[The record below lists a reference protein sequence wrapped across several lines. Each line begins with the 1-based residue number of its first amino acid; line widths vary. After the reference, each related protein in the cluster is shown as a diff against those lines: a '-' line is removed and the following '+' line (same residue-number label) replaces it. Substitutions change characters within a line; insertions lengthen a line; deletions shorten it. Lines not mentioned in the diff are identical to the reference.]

1 MKHPLV
7 SNKTAFS
14 LYVLAWVLFVSI
26 QTLAFYQLFKVS
38 WFQAIADSVV
48 FGGLFFLMGLGIW
61 FFVRYSSRESQSVL
75 SLFVEHI
82 TSALVLVSIWVWGGS
97 YLLAF
102 TFSSSPD
109 YVSVLWD
116 SIVWRYANGFLL
128 YIMLVVVYYLF
139 IGYQE
144 KLERKVHESKLK
156 ATLQNAE
163 IDLLRSKLNPHFLF
177 NSLNSL
183 HALIQTDVDK
193 AGEMLVQLS
202 DFLRFSLEKETQEK
216 IPLYAELENLRR
228 YLSIEQLRFGKRLH
242 LSEDFEEKCMSLLL
256 PAMVLQPLLENA
268 IKYGLGS
275 QTGDVEISMH
285 IHCKNEK
292 LQIVIQNNYDVQVD
306 VRKGSG
312 QGLRNVQKRLQM
324 MYKNTARFEVKKEK
338 DIFNVIMEI
347 PQSQS
352 NG

>member
-38 WFQAIADSVV
+38 WFHAIADSVV
-48 FGGLFFLMGLGIW
+48 FGFLFFLMGLGIW

-82 TSALVLVSIWVWGGS
+82 TSALILVSIWVWGGS

-102 TFSSSPD
+102 AFSSSPD

-128 YIMLVVVYYLF
+128 YIMLVVVYYLL

-156 ATLQNAE
+156 ATLQTAE

-183 HALIQTDVDK
+183 HALIQTDVNK

-242 LSEDFEEKCMSLLL
+242 LNEELEEKCMPLLL

-275 QTGDVEISMH
+275 LSDDVEINMH
-285 IHCKNEK
+285 IHCKNET
-292 LQIVIQNNYDVQVD
+292 LQIVIQNNYDAQVD

-324 MYKNTARFEVKKEK
+324 MYKNNARFEVKKEK